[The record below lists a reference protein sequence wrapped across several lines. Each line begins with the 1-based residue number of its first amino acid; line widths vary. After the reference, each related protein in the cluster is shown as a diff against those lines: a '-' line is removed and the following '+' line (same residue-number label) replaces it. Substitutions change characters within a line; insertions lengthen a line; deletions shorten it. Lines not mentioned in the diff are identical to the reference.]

1 MKIRNVWKQSRRTCL
16 KTYHYS
22 VLNKE
27 VIEHLNI
34 REDGKYIDATVGYAG
49 HSKKILEKCKKGY
62 LFAFDEDANAVSY
75 SEDTLHSISDN
86 FKIFKEN
93 FVNMKSV
100 LSDVGINKV
109 DGIVFDLGFSSPQ
122 IDDESR
128 GFSFMVD
135 GPLDM
140 RMDQENETTAA
151 DIVNNYSEQQLTEIF
166 YRYGEEKLSR
176 VIAKKIVETRRE
188 KQIATTLELVEIIK
202 KATGANYFYKNHPE
216 RQIFQAIRIE
226 LNAELEVLRKVLPDA
241 IDLLN
246 KGGRICV
253 ITFHSLED
261 KVVKEIFRKYSE
273 VDEMVKGL
281 PEIPEE
287 YKPLIKLVNRKPI
300 LPTDEEIKE
309 NSRSHSAKLRV
320 VERI

>member
-1 MKIRNVWKQSRRTCL
+1 MT
-16 KTYHYS
+16 TYHYS
-22 VLNKE
+22 VLNQE
-27 VIEHLNI
+27 TIDNLNI
-34 REDGKYIDATVGYAG
+34 QESGVYVDATVGYAG
-49 HSKKILEKCKKGY
+49 HAKQILAKCKKGY

-75 SEDTLHSISDN
+75 SQDALKKISDN
-86 FKIFKEN
+86 FTIFKEN

-140 RMDQENETTAA
+140 RMDLDSNMTAK
-151 DIVNNYSEQQLTEIF
+151 DIVNTYSCEQLMDIF
-166 YRYGEEKLSR
+166 YCYGEEPRTKDIANQIVKSR
-176 VIAKKIVETRRE
+176 KNKTIE
-188 KQIATTLELVEIIK
+188 TTLELVEVIK
-202 KATGANYFYKNHPE
+202 SAVGANYFYKKHPE

-226 LNAELEVLRKVLPDA
+226 LNHELDVLEKVLPDA
-241 IDLLN
+241 INLLN
-246 KGGRICV
+246 IGGRICV

-261 KVVKEIFRKYSE
+261 RIVKNIFKKYSE
-273 VDEMVKGL
+273 VNEIMKGL
-281 PEIPEE
+281 PIKDIPEE
-287 YKPLIKLVNRKPI
+287 YKPIIKLVNNKPI
-300 LPTDEEIKE
+300 LPSDDELAK

>member
-1 MKIRNVWKQSRRTCL
+1 L

-27 VIEHLNI
+27 VIEYLNVK
-34 REDGKYIDATVGYAG
+34 EDGKYIDATVGYAG
-49 HSKKILEKCKKGY
+49 HSKKILEKCKKGF

-75 SEDTLHSISDN
+75 SEDTLHGISDN

-100 LSDVGINKV
+100 LSDVGSSKV

-122 IDDESR
+122 IDDERR
-128 GFSFMVD
+128 GFSFMAD

-140 RMDQENETTAA
+140 RMDQESSVCAK
-151 DIVNNYSEQQLTEIF
+151 DIVNGYSETNLANIF
-166 YRYGEEKLSR
+166 FDYGEEKLSK
-176 VIAKKIVETRRE
+176 VIAKKIVEERNKKEITS
-188 KQIATTLELVEIIK
+188 TLELVEIIK
-202 KATGANYFYKNHPE
+202 SAVGANYFYKNHPE

-226 LNAELEVLRKVLPDA
+226 LNHELDVLEKVLPDA
-241 IDLLN
+241 IDMLN
-246 KGGRICV
+246 PGGRICV

-261 KVVKEIFRKYSE
+261 KIVKNIFRKYSE
-273 VDEMVKGL
+273 IDEMVKGL
-281 PEIPEE
+281 PIIPEE
-287 YKPLIKLVNRKPI
+287 YQPKIKLVNRKPI
-300 LPTDEEIKE
+300 LASEEELRE

>member
-1 MKIRNVWKQSRRTCL
+1 M

-27 VIEHLNI
+27 VIENLNLK
-34 REDGKYIDATVGYAG
+34 ETGVYVDATVGYAG

-75 SEDTLHSISDN
+75 SEDTLHGISDN

-100 LSDVGINKV
+100 LSDVGVDKV

-122 IDDESR
+122 IDDERR
-128 GFSFMVD
+128 GFSFMAD

-140 RMDQENETTAA
+140 RMDQDASVCA
-151 DIVNNYSEQQLTEIF
+151 KDIVNGYSESNLAQIF
-166 YRYGEEKLSR
+166 FDYGEEKLSK
-176 VIAKKIVETRRE
+176 VIAKKIVEVR
-188 KQIATTLELVEIIK
+188 KQKEIETTLELVEVIK
-202 KATGANYFYKNHPE
+202 SAVGANYFYKNHPE

-226 LNAELEVLRKVLPDA
+226 LNRELDVLKTVLPDA
-241 IDLLN
+241 IEML
-246 KGGRICV
+246 KVGGRICV

-261 KVVKEIFRKYSE
+261 KIVKSIFRKYSE

-281 PEIPEE
+281 PVIPDE
-287 YKPLIKLVNRKPI
+287 YKPQIKLVNRKPI
-300 LPTDEEIKE
+300 LASEEELRE

>member
-1 MKIRNVWKQSRRTCL
+1 L

-27 VIEHLNI
+27 VIENLNI
-34 REDGKYIDATVGYAG
+34 KETGKYIDATVGYAG

-75 SEDTLHSISDN
+75 SEDTLHGISDN

-100 LSDVGINKV
+100 LSDVGVEKV

-122 IDDESR
+122 IDDERR
-128 GFSFMVD
+128 GFSFMAD

-140 RMDQENETTAA
+140 RMDQDASVCA
-151 DIVNNYSEQQLTEIF
+151 KDIVNGYSESNLAQIF
-166 YRYGEEKLSR
+166 FDYGEEKLSK
-176 VIAKKIVETRRE
+176 VIAKKIVEVRNQKE
-188 KQIATTLELVEIIK
+188 ISTTLELVEIIK
-202 KATGANYFYKNHPE
+202 SAVGANYFYKNHPE

-226 LNAELEVLRKVLPDA
+226 LNHELDVLKSVLPDA
-241 IDLLN
+241 IDMLEV
-246 KGGRICV
+246 GGRICV

-261 KVVKEIFRKYSE
+261 KIVKSIFRKYSE

-281 PEIPEE
+281 PIIPDE
-287 YKPLIKLVNRKPI
+287 YKPKIKLVNRKPI
-300 LPTDEEIKE
+300 LASEEELRE

>member
-1 MKIRNVWKQSRRTCL
+1 MT
-16 KTYHYS
+16 TYHYS
-22 VLNKE
+22 VLNQE
-27 VIEHLNI
+27 TVDNLNVQ
-34 REDGKYIDATVGYAG
+34 ESGVYVDATVGYAG
-49 HSKKILEKCKKGY
+49 HAKQILAKCKKGY

-75 SEDTLHSISDN
+75 SQDALKKISDN
-86 FKIFKEN
+86 FTIFKEN

-140 RMDQENETTAA
+140 RMDQDNNMTAK
-151 DIVNNYSEQQLTEIF
+151 DIVNTYSEEQLMNIF
-166 YRYGEEKLSR
+166 YRYGEEPRTKDIASQIVKSR
-176 VIAKKIVETRRE
+176 KNKTIE
-188 KQIATTLELVEIIK
+188 TTLELVEVIK
-202 KATGANYFYKNHPE
+202 SAVGANYFYKKHPE

-226 LNAELEVLRKVLPDA
+226 LNHELDVLEKVLPDA
-241 IDLLN
+241 INLLN

-261 KVVKEIFRKYSE
+261 RIVKNIFKKYSE
-273 VDEMVKGL
+273 VNEIVKGL
-281 PEIPEE
+281 PIKDIPEE
-287 YKPLIKLVNRKPI
+287 YKPIIKLVNNKPI
-300 LPTDEEIKE
+300 LPSDDELAK

>member
-1 MKIRNVWKQSRRTCL
+1 MKTF
-16 KTYHYS
+16 HYS

-27 VIEHLNI
+27 TVEHLNV
-34 REDGKYIDATVGYAG
+34 REDGKYVDATVGYAG

-75 SEDTLHSISDN
+75 SKDALQSISDN
-86 FKIFKEN
+86 FTIFKEN

-100 LSDVGINKV
+100 LSDVGVTKV

-140 RMDQENETTAA
+140 RMDQDMDLTAA
-151 DIVNNYSEQQLTEIF
+151 EIVNTYSEQMLTEIF
-166 YRYGEEKLSR
+166 YHYGEEKLSR
-176 VIAKKIVETRRE
+176 KIAQKIIDVRKNKR
-188 KQIATTLELVEIIK
+188 IATTLELVDIIK
-202 KATGANYFYKNHPE
+202 TAVGANYFYKQHPE

-226 LNAELEVLRKVLPDA
+226 LNKELEVLRKVLPDA
-241 IDLLN
+241 IEMLN

-281 PEIPEE
+281 PVVPDE

-300 LPTDEEIKE
+300 LPSDEELKE